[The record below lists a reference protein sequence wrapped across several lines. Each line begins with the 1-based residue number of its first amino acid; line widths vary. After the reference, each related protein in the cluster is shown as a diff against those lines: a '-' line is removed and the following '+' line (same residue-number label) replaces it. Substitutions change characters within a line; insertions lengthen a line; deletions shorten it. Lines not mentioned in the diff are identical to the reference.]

1 MAHGVQTPPEVVEQA
16 KAIYVQT
23 ASFAE
28 TAHRLGMPKS
38 TVFTLI
44 NNDDEFEQYR
54 TLAQKEYITKQWANA
69 LAVTDQ
75 LTQKLSMLTEADLK
89 AANIKDITSAL
100 KDIHQTLVNVTNN
113 VTYNDNRTQ
122 IQNTVTTLSD
132 EQINERIRT
141 IVTEGAA

>member
-1 MAHGVQTPPEVVEQA
+1 
-16 KAIYVQT
+16 
-23 ASFAE
+23 
-28 TAHRLGMPKS
+28 MPKS